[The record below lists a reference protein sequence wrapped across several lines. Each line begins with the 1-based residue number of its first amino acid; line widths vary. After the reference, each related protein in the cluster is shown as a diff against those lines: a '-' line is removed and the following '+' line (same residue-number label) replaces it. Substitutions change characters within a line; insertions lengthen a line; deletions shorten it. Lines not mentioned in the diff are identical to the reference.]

1 MHVQKKN
8 LSRDDIA
15 ACSDLEDESSSTTT
29 DSSVEIDYN
38 DGDDLFGVDESE
50 NEKKL
55 EDGSK
60 FFMKSVLEDIQ
71 SLYSETAVSSHYST
85 SAKWIIRSNNKYK
98 IMWDVFVL
106 GLVLIVSLVV
116 PTRLAFA
123 QSESQGYFIF
133 YLCSDLIFLLD
144 IFFTFFTTVSDK
156 QQVDEISDR
165 SFIARNYLKGWFW
178 IDFISILPLDVVLMQ
193 DQSE

>member
-1 MHVQKKN
+1 
-8 LSRDDIA
+8 
-15 ACSDLEDESSSTTT
+15 
-29 DSSVEIDYN
+29 
-38 DGDDLFGVDESE
+38 
-50 NEKKL
+50 
-55 EDGSK
+55 
-60 FFMKSVLEDIQ
+60 MKSVLEDIQ
-71 SLYSETAVSSHYST
+71 SLYSETAVSSHYRT
-85 SAKWIIRSNNKYK
+85 SAEWIIRSNNKYK

-178 IDFISILPLDVVLMQ
+178 IDFISILPLDVALMQ
-193 DQSE
+193 DQDE

>member
-38 DGDDLFGVDESE
+38 DGEDLFGVDESE

-60 FFMKSVLEDIQ
+60 LFMKSVLKDIQ

-144 IFFTFFTTVSDK
+144 IFFTFFTSVSDK

-178 IDFISILPLDVVLMQ
+178 IDFISILPLDVVLIQ
-193 DQSE
+193 DHDE